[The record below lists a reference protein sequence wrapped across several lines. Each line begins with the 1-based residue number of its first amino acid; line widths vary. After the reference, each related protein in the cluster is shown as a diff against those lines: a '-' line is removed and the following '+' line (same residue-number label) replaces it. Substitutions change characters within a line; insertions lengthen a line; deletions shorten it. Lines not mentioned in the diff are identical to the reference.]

1 MNKIYLIIL
10 FNNTLILLMMNKKYI
25 NIKSQSIYLKSLKK
39 IVKNNNNLN
48 NEIIKKLKNITN
60 QYKY

>member
-25 NIKSQSIYLKSLKK
+25 NIKLQSIYLKSLKK